1 MADLLQIG
9 ISGLRASQAA
19 LTVTGHNITN
29 ANTEGYSR
37 QVLNQSTNSAHL
49 ESGNWIGTG
58 VNVDSVTR
66 VYDKFLTGQLW
77 RDSASFNRFEAMANN
92 SSQVDNLLADPGT
105 GIQPGLEKMFGSL
118 QSVVDNPSSLAARSV
133 LLSESEG
140 LARSE

>member
-37 QVLNQSTNSAHL
+37 QEINLSTNSSHL
-49 ESGNWIGTG
+49 QSGNWVGTG
-58 VNVDSVTR
+58 VNIDSVTR

-77 RDSASFNRFEAMANN
+77 RDSSSFNRFAAMANN
-92 SSQVDNLLADPGT
+92 AAQVDSLLADPGT
-105 GIQPGLEKMFGSL
+105 GIQDRKSTRL
-118 QSVVDNPSSLAARSV
+118 NSSHVR
-133 LLSESEG
+133 
-140 LARSE
+140 